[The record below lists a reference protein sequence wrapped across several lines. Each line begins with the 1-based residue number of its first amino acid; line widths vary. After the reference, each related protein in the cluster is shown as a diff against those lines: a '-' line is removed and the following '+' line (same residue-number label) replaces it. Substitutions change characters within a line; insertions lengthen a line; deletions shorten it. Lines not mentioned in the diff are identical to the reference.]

1 PGDRHALRI
10 DEVPV
15 LGDGVLRA
23 ARRVDPDDPSVAVE
37 CLAVDDQDLPGGV
50 DRDAGGKGQK
60 ASGRDDTRLPG
71 PGVDLDDG
79 LLAEIGDQ
87 DVPRIERAGEA
98 STGRQ
103 DENADEYADS
113 RRVRNAR
120 HPLSPSLVVH
130 WLPLRPHGR
139 AANVPAETRRPS
151 QIHPTTRER
160 GGTHLRG
167 AKVPFG

>member
-1 PGDRHALRI
+1 M
-10 DEVPV
+10 
-15 LGDGVLRA
+15 LRA
-23 ARRVDPDDPSVAVE
+23 ARRVDPYDPSVAVE

-79 LLAEIGDQ
+79 LFAEIGDQ

-120 HPLSPSLVVH
+120 HPCFPPWSSTGCH
-130 WLPLRPHGR
+130 CDRMAEQRTCQRRR
-139 AANVPAETRRPS
+139 AAHRRSIP
-151 QIHPTTRER
+151 
-160 GGTHLRG
+160 
-167 AKVPFG
+167 